1 MRFPRRSIATSILA
15 CAFALP
21 ALAGDRATPMLAE
34 RRGDRLPRLERLFDC
49 LTILQLS
56 DEQRADI
63 RAVLEAA
70 RPDFQAARETL
81 RAAREKLS
89 ADVAAGA
96 DACVVGEDYLAL
108 HAALETMGAELASV
122 RDEVLSKLPSDQA
135 ARLAGCL
142 EGLRFDD

>member
-1 MRFPRRSIATSILA
+1 MHFSRKSILTLVLA
-15 CAFALP
+15 GAFALP
-21 ALAGDRATPMLAE
+21 ALAGDRATPLLAE

-56 DEQRADI
+56 DEHRAEI

-70 RPDFQAARETL
+70 RPGFQTARENL

-89 ADVAAGA
+89 GDVAAGA
-96 DACVVGEDYLAL
+96 DACVVGQDYLAL

-122 RDEVLSKLPSDQA
+122 RGEVLSKLPSDQA

-142 EGLRFDD
+142 EGLRLED

>member
-1 MRFPRRSIATSILA
+1 MHFSRKSILTLVLA
-15 CAFALP
+15 GAFALP
-21 ALAGDRATPMLAE
+21 ALAGDRATPLLAE
-34 RRGDRLPRLERLFDC
+34 RRGDHLPRLERLFDC

-56 DEQRADI
+56 DEQRAEI

-70 RPDFQAARETL
+70 RPEFQSNRESL

-96 DACVVGEDYLAL
+96 DACVVGQDYFAV
-108 HAALETMGAELASV
+108 HAALESLRAQLSAV
-122 RDEVLSKLPSDQA
+122 RDQVLSKLPAEEA

-142 EGLRFDD
+142 EGLRFD